1 MDIMKSNTNRLLN
14 LINNII
20 DTSKIENGKYKITK
34 SKEDIVYI
42 VEEAT
47 LTLKESVESS
57 GIELIIDTDVEE
69 KIINCDKYDIERC
82 IVNLVSNAQKLTP
95 KGGRIS
101 VYREDLKEF
110 VKITVEDTGIGID
123 KKYHATIF
131 DRFNQVV
138 DETGENKGGSGL
150 GLTITKQII
159 DLHEGHITV
168 ESEKNKGTK
177 FIIILPV
184 Y

>member
-69 KIINCDKYDIERC
+69 KIINCDKYDIERV
-82 IVNLVSNAQKLTP
+82 ILNILTNS
-95 KGGRIS
+95 I
-101 VYREDLKEF
+101 
-110 VKITVEDTGIGID
+110 
-123 KKYHATIF
+123 
-131 DRFNQVV
+131 
-138 DETGENKGGSGL
+138 
-150 GLTITKQII
+150 
-159 DLHEGHITV
+159 
-168 ESEKNKGTK
+168 K
-177 FIIILPV
+177 FS
-184 Y
+184 